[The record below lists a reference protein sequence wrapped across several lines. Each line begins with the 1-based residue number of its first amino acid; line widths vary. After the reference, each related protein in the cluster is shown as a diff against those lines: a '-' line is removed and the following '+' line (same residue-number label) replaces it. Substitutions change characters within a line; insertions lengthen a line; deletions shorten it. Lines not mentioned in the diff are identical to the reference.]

1 MLCSAGRWPEAEQAI
16 RQPLDPASGATTA
29 QRIEATSR
37 LAELCVHA
45 GRVDEA
51 EELVASIE
59 DHHSAAWPRALIL
72 MSRGQPRLAAAAA
85 RRGLDALVGEV
96 LRRAAVLS
104 LIVEAELAC
113 DDRGSAVAAAA
124 SLREIAQAADAPV
137 VEGLAALADARV
149 AAARGAAAEALGG
162 LEQARKAFLAAEQ
175 PLHVAQVQLA
185 MAETLA
191 GTAPDDAVIAA
202 RAAHAAAVRLGA
214 DQLRDR
220 SAAVLRG
227 FGACPPRAIPAR
239 TALKELSPRE
249 AEILGGLRR
258 GEANA
263 AIAAR
268 LFLSTKTVERHV
280 SNLFVKLGVRTRAEA
295 AALAA
300 SAQALRPQPDEP
312 T

>member
-1 MLCSAGRWPEAEQAI
+1 M
-16 RQPLDPASGATTA
+16 
-29 QRIEATSR
+29 
-37 LAELCVHA
+37 
-45 GRVDEA
+45 
-51 EELVASIE
+51 
-59 DHHSAAWPRALIL
+59 
-72 MSRGQPRLAAAAA
+72 
-85 RRGLDALVGEV
+85 
-96 LRRAAVLS
+96 LS